1 MKKEFNCSE
10 KVSVNFS
17 AMELGQIDA
26 LVEQGFYSD
35 RSDLIRTAVRAELD
49 KRSNDLEIILKAKS
63 PYEILSSDND
73 GLIVMTGILRL
84 GRKELEAYKAG
95 GIKLVIKMIG
105 AFIIEK
111 DVSADLVKETIQSA
125 KVWGKINATDE
136 IKKILQ

>member
-63 PYEILSSDND
+63 PYEILSSHND

>member
-63 PYEILSSDND
+63 PYEILSSDKD

-84 GRKELEAYKAG
+84 GKKELEAYKAG

-111 DVSADLVKETIQSA
+111 DVSPDLVKETIQSA

>member
-84 GRKELEAYKAG
+84 GKKELEAYKAG

>member
-1 MKKEFNCSE
+1 MKKEFNCNE

>member
-84 GRKELEAYKAG
+84 GKKELEAYKAG

-125 KVWGKINATDE
+125 KVWGKINAADE

>member
-1 MKKEFNCSE
+1 MKKEVYNNE

-49 KRSNDLEIILKAKS
+49 KRSNDLQIILKGTLPHEFLTVDKD
-63 PYEILSSDND
+63 E
-73 GLIVMTGILRL
+73 LIIMTGILRL
-84 GRKELEAYKAG
+84 GCKELEAYKTR

-111 DVSADLVKETIQSA
+111 DVPVDLVKDTIKSI
-125 KVWGKINATDE
+125 KIWGKVSATDE
-136 IKKILQ
+136 VKKILQ

>member
-10 KVSVNFS
+10 KISVNFS

-49 KRSNDLEIILKAKS
+49 KRSNDLEIILRAKS

-84 GRKELEAYKAG
+84 GKKELEAYKAG

-111 DVSADLVKETIQSA
+111 DVPADLVKETIQSA